1 MDMRRASHERC
12 PTGEVYR
19 FHGDDADDDD
29 EAYRVHDDDD
39 DDDEHIHAGVSQTV
53 RPKHQSISTCC
64 CTISS

>member
-12 PTGEVYR
+12 PPGEVYR

-39 DDDEHIHAGVSQTV
+39 HDDDQIYAV
-53 RPKHQSISTCC
+53 
-64 CTISS
+64 

>member
-1 MDMRRASHERC
+1 MSLSERRYGCQMDMRRASHERC

-39 DDDEHIHAGVSQTV
+39 DDEQIYAV
-53 RPKHQSISTCC
+53 
-64 CTISS
+64 

>member
-12 PTGEVYR
+12 PTAEVYR

-39 DDDEHIHAGVSQTV
+39 HDDEQIYAV
-53 RPKHQSISTCC
+53 
-64 CTISS
+64 